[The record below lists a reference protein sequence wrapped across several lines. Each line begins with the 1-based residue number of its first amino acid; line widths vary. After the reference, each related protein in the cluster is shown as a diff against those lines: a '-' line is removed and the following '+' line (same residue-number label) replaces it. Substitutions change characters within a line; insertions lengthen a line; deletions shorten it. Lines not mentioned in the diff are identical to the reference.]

1 MMIEKIVRDYLEK
14 MSELCNARTSKFRYS
29 SFEAFVLKN
38 GKEFEISKEKVKT
51 GKMKECF
58 RNAYHLADNGR
69 KYTYV
74 EGYAITKGLPL
85 PVLHAWCLTEDGKV
99 ADPTWKD
106 GEEYFGVSFDLNY
119 VRKIILRRKKFGVID
134 NYEMHF
140 PLLSGEHEDF
150 LKEISNEK

>member
-1 MMIEKIVRDYLEK
+1 MIKDYLEK
-14 MSELCNARTSKFRYS
+14 MSEMCNARINSKFKYS
-29 SFEAFVLKN
+29 CFESFVLAN
-38 GKEFEISKEKVKT
+38 GSEFGISGEKIKR
-51 GKMKECF
+51 GKKKACF
-58 RNAYHLADNGR
+58 CNAYHLADNGG
-69 KYTYV
+69 KFTYV
-74 EGYAITKGLPL
+74 EGYASTKGLPF

-99 ADPTWKD
+99 VDPTWKD

-150 LKEISNEK
+150 LKGKSNEK